1 MFDYFP
7 KLNKIDKVEF
17 DVATPL
23 TKLHQQTKVQDFEF
37 LQFVKYFKSKTKN
50 VKMTTTEIG

>member
-50 VKMTTTEIG
+50 V